1 MVIKSRE
8 SLIGAWAFFMG
19 IIIAII
25 VGLASN
31 LTARTVDPFILTILV
46 VLGLVVGFFVAE
58 ENVQSFLLAS
68 VSVVLVCFAGLQSL
82 VLRAAIG
89 GLDISQVMT
98 AILGSLL
105 FLFIPASIV
114 VAIKTVF
121 SIANG

>member
-1 MVIKSRE
+1 MVIRSRE
-8 SLIGAWAFFMG
+8 NLIGAWAFFVG

-25 VGLASN
+25 VGLVSDF
-31 LTARTVDPFILTILV
+31 TERTIDPLILTILV
-46 VLGLVVGFFVAE
+46 LLGLVVGYFVAE

-89 GLDISQVMT
+89 GLDISQVMS

-105 FLFIPASIV
+105 LLFIPATIV
-114 VAIKTVF
+114 VAVKTVF
-121 SIANG
+121 SLAKR

>member
-1 MVIKSRE
+1 MVIRSRE
-8 SLIGAWAFFMG
+8 NLIGAWAFFIG

-25 VGLASN
+25 VGLVSN
-31 LTARTVDPFILTILV
+31 LTGKTIDPFTLTILV
-46 VLGLVVGFFVAE
+46 VLGLVVGYFVAE

-68 VSVVLVCFAGLQSL
+68 VSVVLVCFAGLQGL

-105 FLFIPASIV
+105 FLFIPASII

-121 SIANG
+121 SLANG